1 MRVLLLNYEYPPLGS
16 GAGIATEAL
25 ARGLAARGV
34 SVEIVTAGE
43 RDERTQELH
52 LSGVA
57 EREGLLTVYRVRTGR
72 TRIHQAGMG
81 DALSYLS
88 AALPVVRRRLR
99 DERYDVVHCFFS
111 LPTGAMLPLLRL
123 RETPLILSLSGSD
136 VPGHDRHNRN
146 LELAHGVLRPV
157 TRWIWRRADRVVA
170 VSESLARQ
178 ALLTWPG
185 LRYSVIPN
193 GVDLARFRPPL
204 RHRPSP
210 RVRCLAVARLVEQK
224 GLADLIR
231 AIGMLDRNRFQLE
244 IVGEGPE
251 EAALRQLA
259 GSLGLAEQVRFSGPL
274 DRIEIARRYRQ
285 SDLFTLASWEE
296 AFGDVFAEALASGLP
311 VVGSDGGGIPELIRH
326 GTNGL
331 LVPPRQPLALAAAIR
346 HLADH
351 PELRAEIG
359 RRNRLEAVANLSWE
373 RVTTRYL
380 SMYQGVRRRVPAR
393 PLLTELPSST
403 W

>member
-1 MRVLLLNYEYPPLGS
+1 
-16 GAGIATEAL
+16 
-25 ARGLAARGV
+25 
-34 SVEIVTAGE
+34 
-43 RDERTQELH
+43 
-52 LSGVA
+52 
-57 EREGLLTVYRVRTGR
+57 
-72 TRIHQAGMG
+72 
-81 DALSYLS
+81 
-88 AALPVVRRRLR
+88 
-99 DERYDVVHCFFS
+99 
-111 LPTGAMLPLLRL
+111 
-123 RETPLILSLSGSD
+123 
-136 VPGHDRHNRN
+136 
-146 LELAHGVLRPV
+146 
-157 TRWIWRRADRVVA
+157 
-170 VSESLARQ
+170 
-178 ALLTWPG
+178 
-185 LRYSVIPN
+185 
-193 GVDLARFRPPL
+193 
-204 RHRPSP
+204 
-210 RVRCLAVARLVEQK
+210 VRCLAVARLVEQK

-311 VVGSDGGGIPELIRH
+311 VVGSDVGGIPELIRH